1 MGFLKT
7 LSGQKRTAAA
17 AQTAD
22 VDVRE
27 ARTLQQQGAR
37 LIDVREPSEFA
48 AGHATGARNIPL
60 GQLAGH
66 ACELADLGTVLVI
79 CQSGN
84 RNKTAQGQLA
94 ARTVA
99 DVRHVRGG
107 TKAWRAAGLPL
118 E

>member
-7 LSGQKRTAAA
+7 LFGQTGTGVTARTAA
-17 AQTAD
+17 

-37 LIDVREPSEFA
+37 LIDVREPGEFA
-48 AGHATGARNIPL
+48 AGHATGACNIPL
-60 GQLAGH
+60 GQLTTRAS
-66 ACELADLGTVLVI
+66 ELADAGTVLVI

-84 RNKTAQGQLA
+84 RSKVAQGQLA
-94 ARTVA
+94 TRTSA
-99 DVRHVRGG
+99 DVRNVTGG
-107 TKAWRAAGLPL
+107 TTAWRAAGLPV